1 MKLLDFIKL
10 HNGGSLCS
18 ICGDCIKAEHSSPS
32 CCDHTFHVDCLKD
45 WVETHKRDSQAN
57 CPIESCGRTFTAISV
72 RKVIGGAVVQNI
84 SLAVETQCPICCED
98 IQPPV
103 ATPESCNHHFC
114 FSCLNEWAKIRHECP
129 LDRGPFELIL
139 ISTSIGGPIV
149 ERRFAPPAYQPPPEV
164 EDTTACEICH
174 SQEDE
179 ENLLLCDGCDRGYHT
194 YCLRPPLSSIPE
206 GDWFCPECEHG
217 SPTATLQLP
226 SPPPRQ
232 RSRQRAAVRRLSRST
247 RFADNSAEEVNEDE
261 SSSSEVENGLHSY
274 AGYLSTSAQRHL
286 SRIAERRHR
295 GTGLLRDLIEQLMD
309 RAEIEQ
315 TQRLRRRRNLANR
328 RHRRLRVQE
337 TPDSPPV
344 TSLHSHFIRQQQS
357 TQSPVSQLAPNS
369 AASNGHPPTPVQR
382 KRRRISDSSS
392 SDASANSS
400 NSHTVDHRQ
409 RRRVR
414 LLSNDVESPPANQAT
429 VSSTSSAAS
438 TNHLGAEYSPS
449 TGQAPSLGFS
459 RPSATDEDAFVS
471 GNSRAPRPQL
481 QESVSGDENAEPD
494 IGHCHHHQ
502 QERQSSTSSL
512 SPPAA
517 NTSQQD
523 LFASFAD
530 DPVLTSIVDDIH
542 AIASTSSKVA
552 KKGKKK
558 KKTKTKTK
566 KTTSGGKSKKKTVKN
581 VARLRRKKL
590 KLSAAQKRVREA
602 ASHLSSPT
610 SSLQSTPRS
619 STNRQHGSHH
629 SEERKGPL
637 PPLSIVGAGNFC
649 GLLPEPDEKPP
660 LNSETPQTSSTV
672 ASSTNFQR
680 PSTGLLSRLEAS
692 QSSLFSFS
700 TRNMHVNA
708 DNSVSPVK
716 PSARPS
722 SKPQSII
729 NSGVSSNLPS
739 QCRDQTNPSQQQ
751 QQQTSAQAHQ
761 VNGDVTWS
769 AEATQQVRTLLRDYI
784 AQRHVNAV
792 NQETAGKICQRALSK
807 ITAKPANKVPEAKMK
822 KLVDDY
828 VEFYR
833 RNTHH

>member
-1 MKLLDFIKL
+1 MNLYNLDPPVSAGSQFQKRCFRSRWLLRPSVSMKLLDFIKL

-194 YCLRPPLSSIPE
+194 YCLHPPLSSIPE
-206 GDWFCPECEHG
+206 GDWFCPECENG
-217 SPTATLQLP
+217 SPTATPQLP

-232 RSRQRAAVRRLSRST
+232 RSRQRAALRRPSRST

-261 SSSSEVENGLHSY
+261 SSSSEVENSLHSY

-369 AASNGHPPTPVQR
+369 VASNGHPPTPVQR

-392 SDASANSS
+392 SDASTNSS

-438 TNHLGAEYSPS
+438 ANHLGAEYSPS
-449 TGQAPSLGFS
+449 AGQASSLGLS

-471 GNSRAPRPQL
+471 SNSRAPRPQL
-481 QESVSGDENAEPD
+481 QES
-494 IGHCHHHQ
+494 
-502 QERQSSTSSL
+502 
-512 SPPAA
+512 
-517 NTSQQD
+517 
-523 LFASFAD
+523 
-530 DPVLTSIVDDIH
+530 
-542 AIASTSSKVA
+542 
-552 KKGKKK
+552 
-558 KKTKTKTK
+558 
-566 KTTSGGKSKKKTVKN
+566 
-581 VARLRRKKL
+581 
-590 KLSAAQKRVREA
+590 
-602 ASHLSSPT
+602 ASHLSSPA

-619 STNRQHGSHH
+619 STNRHGSHH

-649 GLLPEPDEKPP
+649 GLLPEPDEKSP
-660 LNSETPQTSSTV
+660 LNSEKPQTSSTV
-672 ASSTNFQR
+672 ASSTNFQS

-729 NSGVSSNLPS
+729 NSGLSFDLPS
-739 QCRDQTNPSQQQ
+739 QCRDKTNPSQQQ
-751 QQQTSAQAHQ
+751 QTSAQTHQ

-769 AEATQQVRTLLRDYI
+769 AEATQRVRTLLRDYI

-792 NQETAGKICQRALSK
+792 NQETAAKICQRALSK
-807 ITAKPANKVPEAKMK
+807 ITAKPANRVPEAKMK

-833 RNTHH
+833 RTTHH